1 MTVLI
6 LPSLHL
12 SFSKW
17 APFPA
22 TDNVIEATKAVKIA
36 LYHFYSLRRKKQD
49 SVKIVGSKK
58 MHRKES
64 KGINTNYL
72 M

>member
-17 APFPA
+17 GPFPA

-36 LYHFYSLRRKKQD
+36 LYHFYSLRRKKT
-49 SVKIVGSKK
+49 GFSKDCGIK
-58 MHRKES
+58 RKES

-72 M
+72 T

>member
-17 APFPA
+17 GPFPA

-36 LYHFYSLRRKKQD
+36 LYHFYSLRRKKT
-49 SVKIVGSKK
+49 GFSKDCGI
-58 MHRKES
+58 KE
-64 KGINTNYL
+64 NAQERV
-72 M
+72 